1 MRCGCIF
8 RLRRR
13 RTHPDP
19 LPPRVDLFC
28 ESLRRDVG
36 NLLNKMTI
44 DVREAASGVISR
56 IVLASTAAVM
66 LAVAAAACTAGD
78 ERIVFQSFRDR
89 TRSIYVMGPDGFDQK
104 PLTRGATADWT
115 PAMSPDGTRI
125 AWASAGVGQ
134 ADSDIYVMA
143 SDGADQRQL
152 TTGES
157 QDAFPSWSPD
167 GIRIAYHAGETGFVP
182 SPRNRTA
189 RIYLIEADGSSRA
202 RLTDND
208 AAETT
213 PSWSPDGARIAFASN
228 LFGGWDIHVI
238 DIDGTDQE
246 RLTTSAA
253 DDLLPAWSPD
263 GSRIAFV
270 SNRDGSSEI
279 YVVRLDGSQ
288 PERLTTDSRVN
299 EISGVSWS
307 PDGLSIAFAAT
318 RDADTDIFVF
328 SLRDGKESQIT
339 TASGADLWPSW
350 GPTGRS
356 R

>member
-1 MRCGCIF
+1 MVAGRYQD
-8 RLRRR
+8 RLPRGGDWVRALSQGSDCANLPDRGRRFQPGQADR
-13 RTHPDP
+13 HGYTGKRGYHP
-19 LPPRVDLFC
+19 L
-28 ESLRRDVG
+28 
-36 NLLNKMTI
+36 
-44 DVREAASGVISR
+44 
-56 IVLASTAAVM
+56 
-66 LAVAAAACTAGD
+66 LAVAAGTGD
-78 ERIVFQSFRDR
+78 
-89 TRSIYVMGPDGFDQK
+89 
-104 PLTRGATADWT
+104 
-115 PAMSPDGTRI
+115 
-125 AWASAGVGQ
+125 
-134 ADSDIYVMA
+134 
-143 SDGADQRQL
+143 
-152 TTGES
+152 
-157 QDAFPSWSPD
+157 
-167 GIRIAYHAGETGFVP
+167 
-182 SPRNRTA
+182 
-189 RIYLIEADGSSRA
+189 
-202 RLTDND
+202 D

-213 PSWSPDGARIAFASN
+213 PSWSSDGARIAFASN

-238 DIDGTDQE
+238 DIDGTDQK

-350 GPTGRS
+350 GPTGRN

>member
-1 MRCGCIF
+1 M
-8 RLRRR
+8 
-13 RTHPDP
+13 
-19 LPPRVDLFC
+19 
-28 ESLRRDVG
+28 
-36 NLLNKMTI
+36 NKMTI

-115 PAMSPDGTRI
+115 PAMSPDGTGRDPESRGRARALGKRI
-125 AWASAGVGQ
+125 
-134 ADSDIYVMA
+134 
-143 SDGADQRQL
+143 L
-152 TTGES
+152 TST
-157 QDAFPSWSPD
+157 SWLRTVPTRGSSRPARARMHSRHGRRTVSGSPTTR
-167 GIRIAYHAGETGFVP
+167 GRLGSCP
-182 SPRNRTA
+182 LPRNRTA

-213 PSWSPDGARIAFASN
+213 PSWSSDGARIAFASN

-238 DIDGTDQE
+238 DIDGTDQK

-328 SLRDGKESQIT
+328 SLRDGTESQIT

-350 GPTGRS
+350 GPTGRN